1 MSKFNRGERI
11 FMSIRFENVFFTYQK
26 NTPFEFSALKNIN
39 LTINEGD
46 FVSIIGH
53 TGSGKSTLIQQINAL
68 LKPTEGKVYVGEYI
82 VSNEKKIKNLK
93 QLKKYAGLVFQFPEY
108 QLFEETVLKDVC
120 FGPKNF
126 NEDEK
131 TCKNK
136 AIKALEM
143 VGIDSSL
150 YNKSPFDLSGGQKR
164 RVAIAGIIA
173 LQPKILI
180 LDEPTAGLDPKGEKD
195 IMELFKKIHENG
207 TTIIMVSHNMNN
219 VLKYSN
225 RAIVMNEGEIVLNDT
240 PTNLFKRDDLFTKYN
255 IKEPNV
261 ICFAKNLIKGGLN
274 INLDLIKDEKSLV
287 SEIKRA
293 YYE

>member
-1 MSKFNRGERI
+1 
-11 FMSIRFENVFFTYQK
+11 MSIKIENLSYTYMPK
-26 NTPFEFSALKNIN
+26 TPFEKKALININ
-39 LTINEGD
+39 CEFYDGEFIVL
-46 FVSIIGH
+46 IGH
-53 TGSGKSTLIQQINAL
+53 TGSGKSTLIQHLNGL
-68 LKPTEGKVYVGEYI
+68 LKPTEGKII
-82 VSNEKKIKNLK
+82 VDGIDITDKKVKLTNIRKNI
-93 QLKKYAGLVFQFPEY
+93 GLVFQYPEY
-108 QLFEETVLKDVC
+108 QLFEETIEKDIE
-120 FGPKNF
+120 FGPRNLGLSEEEITRRVKRAM
-126 NEDEK
+126 K
-131 TCKNK
+131 
-136 AIKALEM
+136 M
-143 VGIDSSL
+143 VDL
-150 YNKSPFDLSGGQKR
+150 DYDTYKDKSPFDLSGGQKR

-240 PTNLFKRDDLFTKYN
+240 PTNLFKRDDLFIKYN
-255 IKEPNV
+255 IKEPDV
-261 ICFAKNLIKGGLN
+261 ISFAKNLINGGLN

-287 SEIKRA
+287 NEIKRA

>member
-82 VSNEKKIKNLK
+82 ISNEKKIKNLK

-131 TCKNK
+131 TCRNK

-240 PTNLFKRDDLFTKYN
+240 PTNLFKRDDLFIKYN
-255 IKEPNV
+255 IQEPNV

>member
-26 NTPFEFSALKNIN
+26 NTPFEFFALKNIN

-82 VSNEKKIKNLK
+82 ISNEKKIKNLK

-131 TCKNK
+131 KCKNK

-180 LDEPTAGLDPKGEKD
+180 LDEPTAGLDPRGEKD

-225 RAIVMNEGEIVLNDT
+225 RAIVMNEGKIVLNDT
-240 PTNLFKRDDLFTKYN
+240 PTNLFKRDDLFIKYN
-255 IKEPNV
+255 IQEPNV

>member
-82 VSNEKKIKNLK
+82 ISNEKKIKNLK

-131 TCKNK
+131 TCRNK

-240 PTNLFKRDDLFTKYN
+240 PTNLFKRDDLFIKYN

>member
-11 FMSIRFENVFFTYQK
+11 FMSIKFENVFFTYQK

-82 VSNEKKIKNLK
+82 ISNEKKIKNLK

-131 TCKNK
+131 SCKNK

-180 LDEPTAGLDPKGEKD
+180 LDEPTAGLDPRGEKD

-240 PTNLFKRDDLFTKYN
+240 PTNLFKRDDLFIKYN
-255 IKEPNV
+255 IQEPNV

>member
-1 MSKFNRGERI
+1 MSKFIRGERI

-240 PTNLFKRDDLFTKYN
+240 PTNLFKRNDLFIKYN
-255 IKEPNV
+255 IKEPDV
-261 ICFAKNLIKGGLN
+261 ISFAKNLINGGLN

-287 SEIKRA
+287 NEIKRA

>member
-1 MSKFNRGERI
+1 MSKFIRGERI

-240 PTNLFKRDDLFTKYN
+240 PTNLFKRDDLFIKYN
-255 IKEPNV
+255 IKEPDV
-261 ICFAKNLIKGGLN
+261 ISFAKNLIKGGLN

>member
-82 VSNEKKIKNLK
+82 ISNEKKIKNLK

-131 TCKNK
+131 TCRNK

-240 PTNLFKRDDLFTKYN
+240 PTNLFKKDDLFIKYN

>member
-82 VSNEKKIKNLK
+82 ISNEKKIKNLK

-131 TCKNK
+131 SCKNK

-180 LDEPTAGLDPKGEKD
+180 LDEPTAGLDPRGEKD

-207 TTIIMVSHNMNN
+207 TIIIMVSHNMNN

-240 PTNLFKRDDLFTKYN
+240 PTNLFKRDDLFIKYN
-255 IKEPNV
+255 IQEPNV

>member
-82 VSNEKKIKNLK
+82 ISNEKKIKNLK

-131 TCKNK
+131 SCKNK

-180 LDEPTAGLDPKGEKD
+180 LDEPTAGLDPRGEKD

-225 RAIVMNEGEIVLNDT
+225 RAIVMNEGKIVLNDT
-240 PTNLFKRDDLFTKYN
+240 PTNLFKRDDLFIKYN
-255 IKEPNV
+255 IQEPNV

>member
-1 MSKFNRGERI
+1 MSKFIRGERI

-180 LDEPTAGLDPKGEKD
+180 LDEPTAGLDPRGEKD

-240 PTNLFKRDDLFTKYN
+240 PTNLFKRDDLFIKYN
-255 IKEPNV
+255 IKEPDV
-261 ICFAKNLIKGGLN
+261 ISFAKNLINGGLN
-274 INLDLIKDEKSLV
+274 VNLDLIKDEKSLV
-287 SEIKRA
+287 NEIKRA

>member
-82 VSNEKKIKNLK
+82 ISNEKKIKNLK

-131 TCKNK
+131 SCRNK

-180 LDEPTAGLDPKGEKD
+180 LDEPTAGLDPRGEKD

-240 PTNLFKRDDLFTKYN
+240 PTNLFKRDDLFIKYN
-255 IKEPNV
+255 IQEPNV

>member
-1 MSKFNRGERI
+1 MSKFIRGERI

-180 LDEPTAGLDPKGEKD
+180 LDEPTAGLDPRGEKD

-225 RAIVMNEGEIVLNDT
+225 REIVMNEGEIVLNDT
-240 PTNLFKRDDLFTKYN
+240 PTNLFKRDDLFIKYN
-255 IKEPNV
+255 IKEPDV
-261 ICFAKNLIKGGLN
+261 ISFAKNLINGGLN

-287 SEIKRA
+287 NEIKRA

>member
-1 MSKFNRGERI
+1 MSKFIRGERI

-131 TCKNK
+131 ACKNK

-240 PTNLFKRDDLFTKYN
+240 PTNLFKRDDLFIKYN
-255 IKEPNV
+255 IKEPDV
-261 ICFAKNLIKGGLN
+261 ISFAKNLINGGLN

-287 SEIKRA
+287 NEIKRA

>member
-1 MSKFNRGERI
+1 MSKFIRGERI

-195 IMELFKKIHENG
+195 IMELFKKIHEND

-240 PTNLFKRDDLFTKYN
+240 PTNLFKRDDLFIKYN

>member
-1 MSKFNRGERI
+1 MSKFIRGERI

-82 VSNEKKIKNLK
+82 VSNEKKIKKLK

-180 LDEPTAGLDPKGEKD
+180 LDEPTAGLDPRGEKD

-240 PTNLFKRDDLFTKYN
+240 PTNLFKRDDLFIKYN
-255 IKEPNV
+255 IKEPDV
-261 ICFAKNLIKGGLN
+261 ISFAKNLINGGLN

>member
-82 VSNEKKIKNLK
+82 ISNEKKIKNLK

-131 TCKNK
+131 SCKNK

-180 LDEPTAGLDPKGEKD
+180 LDEPTAGLDPRGEKD

-240 PTNLFKRDDLFTKYN
+240 PTNLFKRDDLFIKYN
-255 IKEPNV
+255 IQEPNV

>member
-82 VSNEKKIKNLK
+82 ISNEKKIKNLK

-131 TCKNK
+131 KCKNK

-180 LDEPTAGLDPKGEKD
+180 LDEPTAGLDPRGEKD

-240 PTNLFKRDDLFTKYN
+240 PTNLFKRDDLFIKYN

>member
-82 VSNEKKIKNLK
+82 ISNEKKIKNLK

-131 TCKNK
+131 KCKNK

-180 LDEPTAGLDPKGEKD
+180 LDEPTAGLDPRGEKD

-240 PTNLFKRDDLFTKYN
+240 PTNLFKRDDLFIKYN
-255 IKEPNV
+255 IQEPNV

>member
-82 VSNEKKIKNLK
+82 ISNEKKIKNLK

-131 TCKNK
+131 SCKNK

-180 LDEPTAGLDPKGEKD
+180 LDEPTAGLDPRGEKD

-240 PTNLFKRDDLFTKYN
+240 PTNLFKRDDLFIKYN

>member
-1 MSKFNRGERI
+1 
-11 FMSIRFENVFFTYQK
+11 MSIRFENVFFTYQK

-82 VSNEKKIKNLK
+82 ISNEKKIKNLK

-131 TCKNK
+131 SCKNK

-180 LDEPTAGLDPKGEKD
+180 LDEPTAGLDPRGEKD

-225 RAIVMNEGEIVLNDT
+225 RAIVMNEGKIVLNDT
-240 PTNLFKRDDLFTKYN
+240 PTNLFKRDDLFIKYN

>member
-82 VSNEKKIKNLK
+82 ISNEKKIKNLK

-131 TCKNK
+131 KCKNK

-180 LDEPTAGLDPKGEKD
+180 LDEPTAGLDPRGEKD

-240 PTNLFKRDDLFTKYN
+240 PTNLFKRNDLFIKYN
-255 IKEPNV
+255 IQEPNV

>member
-68 LKPTEGKVYVGEYI
+68 LKPTEGKVYVGKYI
-82 VSNEKKIKNLK
+82 ISNEKKIKNLK

-131 TCKNK
+131 SCKNK

-180 LDEPTAGLDPKGEKD
+180 LDEPTAGLDPRGEKD

-240 PTNLFKRDDLFTKYN
+240 PTNLFKRDDLFIKYN

>member
-82 VSNEKKIKNLK
+82 ISNEKKIKNLK

-131 TCKNK
+131 KCKNK

-180 LDEPTAGLDPKGEKD
+180 LDEPTAGLDPRGEKD

-225 RAIVMNEGEIVLNDT
+225 RAIVMNEGKIVLNDT
-240 PTNLFKRDDLFTKYN
+240 PTNLFKRDDLFIKYN
-255 IKEPNV
+255 IQEPNV

>member
-1 MSKFNRGERI
+1 
-11 FMSIRFENVFFTYQK
+11 
-26 NTPFEFSALKNIN
+26 
-39 LTINEGD
+39 
-46 FVSIIGH
+46 
-53 TGSGKSTLIQQINAL
+53 
-68 LKPTEGKVYVGEYI
+68 
-82 VSNEKKIKNLK
+82 
-93 QLKKYAGLVFQFPEY
+93 
-108 QLFEETVLKDVC
+108 
-120 FGPKNF
+120 
-126 NEDEK
+126 
-131 TCKNK
+131 
-136 AIKALEM
+136 M

-180 LDEPTAGLDPKGEKD
+180 LDEPTAGLDPRGEKD

-240 PTNLFKRDDLFTKYN
+240 PTNLFKRDDLFIKYN
-255 IKEPNV
+255 IQEPNV

>member
-1 MSKFNRGERI
+1 MSKFIRGERI

-180 LDEPTAGLDPKGEKD
+180 LDEPTAGLDPRGEKD

-240 PTNLFKRDDLFTKYN
+240 PTNLFKRNDLFIKYN

-261 ICFAKNLIKGGLN
+261 ISFAKNLINGGLN

-287 SEIKRA
+287 NEIKRA

>member
-82 VSNEKKIKNLK
+82 ISNEKKIKNLK

-131 TCKNK
+131 SCKNK

-180 LDEPTAGLDPKGEKD
+180 LDEPTAGLDPRGEKD

-225 RAIVMNEGEIVLNDT
+225 QAIVMNEGKIVLNDT
-240 PTNLFKRDDLFTKYN
+240 PTNLFKRDDLFIKYN
-255 IKEPNV
+255 IQEPNV

>member
-1 MSKFNRGERI
+1 
-11 FMSIRFENVFFTYQK
+11 
-26 NTPFEFSALKNIN
+26 
-39 LTINEGD
+39 
-46 FVSIIGH
+46 
-53 TGSGKSTLIQQINAL
+53 
-68 LKPTEGKVYVGEYI
+68 
-82 VSNEKKIKNLK
+82 
-93 QLKKYAGLVFQFPEY
+93 
-108 QLFEETVLKDVC
+108 
-120 FGPKNF
+120 
-126 NEDEK
+126 
-131 TCKNK
+131 
-136 AIKALEM
+136 M

-240 PTNLFKRDDLFTKYN
+240 PTNLFKRNDLIIKYN
-255 IKEPNV
+255 IKEPDV
-261 ICFAKNLIKGGLN
+261 ISFSKNLINGGLN

-287 SEIKRA
+287 NEIKRA

>member
-1 MSKFNRGERI
+1 MSKFIRGERI

-180 LDEPTAGLDPKGEKD
+180 LDEPTAGLDPRGEKD

-240 PTNLFKRDDLFTKYN
+240 PTNLFKRDDLFIKYN
-255 IKEPNV
+255 IKEPDV
-261 ICFAKNLIKGGLN
+261 ISFAKNLINGGLN

-287 SEIKRA
+287 NEIKRA

>member
-68 LKPTEGKVYVGEYI
+68 LKPTEGKVYVDKYI
-82 VSNEKKIKNLK
+82 ISNEKKIKNLK

-131 TCKNK
+131 SCKNK

-180 LDEPTAGLDPKGEKD
+180 LDEPTAGLDPRGEKD

-240 PTNLFKRDDLFTKYN
+240 PTNLFKRDDLFIKYN

>member
-1 MSKFNRGERI
+1 MSKFIRGERI

-240 PTNLFKRDDLFTKYN
+240 PTNLFKRDDLFIKYN
-255 IKEPNV
+255 IKEPDV
-261 ICFAKNLIKGGLN
+261 ISFAKNIIKGWLN

>member
-11 FMSIRFENVFFTYQK
+11 FMSIKFENVFFTYQK

-82 VSNEKKIKNLK
+82 ISNEKKIKNLK

-131 TCKNK
+131 SCKNK

-180 LDEPTAGLDPKGEKD
+180 LDEPTAGLDPRGEKD

-219 VLKYSN
+219 VLRYSN
-225 RAIVMNEGEIVLNDT
+225 RAIVMNEGKIVLNDT
-240 PTNLFKRDDLFTKYN
+240 PTNLFKRDDLFIKYN
-255 IKEPNV
+255 IQEPNV

>member
-1 MSKFNRGERI
+1 MPKFNRGERI

-82 VSNEKKIKNLK
+82 ISNEKKIKNLK

-131 TCKNK
+131 SCKNK

-180 LDEPTAGLDPKGEKD
+180 LDEPTAGLDPRGEKD

-240 PTNLFKRDDLFTKYN
+240 PTNLFKRDDLFIKYN
-255 IKEPNV
+255 IQEPNV

>member
-1 MSKFNRGERI
+1 MSKFIRGERI

-240 PTNLFKRDDLFTKYN
+240 PTNLFKRDDLFIKYN
-255 IKEPNV
+255 IKEPDV
-261 ICFAKNLIKGGLN
+261 ISFAKNLINGGLN

-287 SEIKRA
+287 NEIKRA

>member
-82 VSNEKKIKNLK
+82 ISNEKKIKNLK

-131 TCKNK
+131 NCRNK

-180 LDEPTAGLDPKGEKD
+180 LDEPTAGLDPRGEKD

-225 RAIVMNEGEIVLNDT
+225 RAIVMNEGKIVLNDT
-240 PTNLFKRDDLFTKYN
+240 PTNLFKRNDLFIKYN

>member
-82 VSNEKKIKNLK
+82 ISNEKKIKNLK

-131 TCKNK
+131 SCKNK

-180 LDEPTAGLDPKGEKD
+180 LDEPTAGLDPRGEKD

-225 RAIVMNEGEIVLNDT
+225 RSMVMNEGEIVLNDT
-240 PTNLFKRDDLFTKYN
+240 PTNLFKRDDLFIKYN
-255 IKEPNV
+255 IQEPNV